1 LQIQHPHQSITR
13 LLLRSVTVCLAV
25 SAFAQVSV
33 LTQHNNNARTG
44 ANLEETTLKVAN
56 VTKAGFGKLAYRI
69 VDGNIYAQPLIVSQV
84 NIPNR
89 TTKNIA
95 IVATEN
101 NSVYAFDADDTNQ
114 NSTTAQVWRTSLGPA
129 LDSFALYSAIGKP
142 MCVDITLQVGITSTP
157 VVMMKSQPA
166 GSGVVFT
173 AAKSKTG
180 NNYTYTL
187 FSLDLA
193 SGAKL
198 GSIPI
203 QGQVPGQGLGST
215 GSGANAKIVF
225 NPLYQLNRP
234 ALLLVGNVLYVAF
247 GGHCD
252 VGPYHGW
259 VFAYDVSNPAA
270 PKKLA
275 VICTTPNGKGPL
287 FNGEPVEGWGGIWM
301 SGEGPAADEAGNV
314 YVVTGNGTY
323 DGKTEYSDSVIK
335 MKLDG
340 GALKILDWFTPMNQV
355 ELKDYDYDLGSGG
368 AAVVP
373 NSHLLVAGGKEGRLY
388 LLDRDNLGKGAAAS
402 LQSFQVTH
410 DPIPAHKLAY
420 NIHGTP
426 VFWPRTNDMY
436 FYVMGEEDPLKQYRL
451 IPDPGP
457 AGWKFDAA
465 IPFKTSPESAPY
477 PNFPAG
483 EFVPTRTDPVWMP
496 GGFMTLSAMGS
507 MDGTGVLWV
516 AMPFA
521 GNANAGVVRGILR
534 AFDASDVSK
543 GELWDSESTG
553 NQNDSLGQFA
563 KFCPPTVAN
572 GKVYVA
578 TFQQEIV
585 EANQTHVKAVP
596 GDQPALVIYGLR
608 NQ

>member
-1 LQIQHPHQSITR
+1 MQWVLAT
-13 LLLRSVTVCLAV
+13 CLAV
-25 SAFAQVSV
+25 AALAQVSV

-44 ANLEETTLKVAN
+44 ANLQETKLQVAN
-56 VTKAGFGKLAYRI
+56 VTKAGFGKLAYRT
-69 VDGNIYAQPLIVSQV
+69 VDGNLYAQPLIVSGA
-84 NIPNR
+84 NIPSR
-89 TTKNIA
+89 GMLDIA

-101 NSVYAFDADDTNQ
+101 DSVYAFDADDVNQ
-114 NSTTAQVWRTSLGPA
+114 NSTTAQLWRTSLGTA
-129 LDSFALYSAIGKP
+129 LDSFALYSAIGAP
-142 MCVDITLQVGITSTP
+142 YCTDITLQVGITSTP
-157 VVMMKSQPA
+157 VIMMNSQSP
-166 GSGVVFT
+166 GSGVVFAT
-173 AAKSKTG
+173 AKSKTG

-193 SGAKL
+193 TGAKL
-198 GSIPI
+198 ASVAIEA
-203 QGQVPGQGLGST
+203 QVPGQGIGST
-215 GSGANAKIVF
+215 GSGTNAKMTF

-252 VGPYHGW
+252 TGPYHGW
-259 VFAYDVSNPAA
+259 VFAYDVSNPRA

-287 FNGEPVEGWGGIWM
+287 FQGESVEGLGGIWM
-301 SGEGPAADEAGNV
+301 SGEGPSADDAGNV

-323 DGKTEYSDSVIK
+323 DGKTEFSDSVIRL
-335 MKLDG
+335 KLDG
-340 GALKILDWFTPMNQV
+340 GKLRILDWFTPENQV

-373 NSHLLVAGGKEGRLY
+373 NSHLLVAGGKEGRMF
-388 LLDRDNLGKGAAAS
+388 LLDRDNLGKGASTS

-410 DPIPAHKLAY
+410 PPIPAHKLGY

-426 VFWPRTNDMY
+426 VIWPRTNEMY
-436 FYVMGEEDPLKQYRL
+436 VYVMGEEDPLKQYRL

-457 AGWKFDAA
+457 GGWKFDGANL
-465 IPFKTSPESAPY
+465 PFKTSPESAPY

-483 EFVPTRTDPVWMP
+483 EFVPARTDPIWMP
-496 GGFMTLSAMGS
+496 GGFLTLSANGT
-507 MDGTGVLWV
+507 MDGTGILWV
-516 AMPFA
+516 AMPYA
-521 GNANAGVVRGILR
+521 ANANHMVVRGILR
-534 AFDASDVSK
+534 AYDASDVSK
-543 GELWDSESTG
+543 GEIWDSESTG
-553 NQNDSLGQFA
+553 NPNDSLGQFA
-563 KFCPPTVAN
+563 KYCPPTVAN

-585 EANQTHVKAVP
+585 EANGKHVKADP
-596 GDQPALVIYGLR
+596 GDQPSLVIYGLR